1 MLVASTLALPASFV
15 SVAVPAFVIALLIAV
30 LTVSPETRFWSPAA
44 TWPSFF
50 AETVYVL
57 LPVAESTSSA
67 TEIRSPAATLTASFD
82 RFLITVRPSFVML
95 DRFFNFVMSPAFLV
109 MFVVFVLMPSV
120 FVLTCASSFDRFS
133 AVVWE
138 PFTYVPSVV
147 GRSSSWI
154 ALSVTNISFGVAI
167 SPVPSAA
174 PQAFSFA
181 VMSSADAVLPSA
193 PFRFLPMLDAL
204 TLAFMPSSFFSCAT
218 LTASVSFVPAATPL
232 SWRVTVPSAVPMD
245 TAPVVAFQTWE
256 VLSAD

>member
-1 MLVASTLALPASFV
+1 MVPASLF
-15 SVAVPAFVIALLIAV
+15 SVDV
-30 LTVSPETRFWSPAA
+30 TVTLSPA
-44 TWPSFF
+44 
-50 AETVYVL
+50 V
-57 LPVAESTSSA
+57 
-67 TEIRSPAATLTASFD
+67 TLTASFD
-82 RFLITVRPSFVML
+82 RFLITFCPSFVML
-95 DRFFNFVMSPAFLV
+95 DRFVSFVMSPAFLV
-109 MFVVFVLMPSV
+109 MFVVFVLMSSA

-138 PFTYVPSVV
+138 PFTYVPSVA

-181 VMSSADAVLPSA
+181 VFSASAAAVLPSA
-193 PFRFLPMLDAL
+193 PFRFLPMLDAS

-232 SWRVTVPSAVPMD
+232 IWRVTVPSALPMD
-245 TAPVVAFQTWE
+245 TAALVACQVEVVSVEF
-256 VLSAD
+256 

>member
-1 MLVASTLALPASFV
+1 MALPASFV
-15 SVAVPAFVIALLIAV
+15 SVAVPAFVIAFVMAV

-44 TWPSFF
+44 TLPSFF

-57 LPVAESTSSA
+57 LPVAESTFSA

-82 RFLITVRPSFVML
+82 RFLITVRPSSVML
-95 DRFFNFVMSPAFLV
+95 DRFVSFVMSPAFLV
-109 MFVVFVLMPSV
+109 MFVVFVLMPSA

-154 ALSVTNISFGVAI
+154 ALSVTNISFGAAI

-174 PQAFSFA
+174 PQAFSLA
-181 VMSSADAVLPSA
+181 VISSADAVLPSA
-193 PFRFLPMLDAL
+193 PFRFLPMLVAS
-204 TLAFMPSSFFSCAT
+204 TLAFMPSSFFNCAT
-218 LTASVSFVPAATPL
+218 LTASVSFVPAAKPL
-232 SWRVTVPSAVPMD
+232 I
-245 TAPVVAFQTWE
+245 
-256 VLSAD
+256 

>member
-1 MLVASTLALPASFV
+1 
-15 SVAVPAFVIALLIAV
+15 
-30 LTVSPETRFWSPAA
+30 
-44 TWPSFF
+44 
-50 AETVYVL
+50 
-57 LPVAESTSSA
+57 
-67 TEIRSPAATLTASFD
+67 
-82 RFLITVRPSFVML
+82 
-95 DRFFNFVMSPAFLV
+95 

-193 PFRFLPMLDAL
+193 PFRFLPMLVAS
-204 TLAFMPSSFFSCAT
+204 TLALPA
-218 LTASVSFVPAATPL
+218 SFV
-232 SWRVTVPSAVPMD
+232 SVAVP
-245 TAPVVAFQTWE
+245 AFVIALLIA
-256 VLSAD
+256 VLTVSPETRF